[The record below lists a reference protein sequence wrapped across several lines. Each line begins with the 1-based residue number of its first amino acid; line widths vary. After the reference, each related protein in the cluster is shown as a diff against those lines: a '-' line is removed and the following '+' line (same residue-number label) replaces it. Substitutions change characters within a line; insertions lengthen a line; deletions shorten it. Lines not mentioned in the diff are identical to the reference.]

1 MRKMSTSARS
11 KVIMMFEFDGDIV
24 MQANPATFPAVAS
37 PKAQEHLQE
46 VESDGYTSSRGAF
59 QSGKVVECLARV
71 NEHLKTE
78 KDQATLIPVPYND
91 MGGQAELILSLQG
104 KDCTCLKALFCSKH
118 LNDNEFEGVDIR
130 GGYES

>member
-1 MRKMSTSARS
+1 
-11 KVIMMFEFDGDIV
+11 

-37 PKAQEHLQE
+37 PKAQLHLQE
-46 VESDGYTSSRGAF
+46 IESDGYTISRGAIE
-59 QSGKVVECLARV
+59 SGKVIECLARG

-78 KDQATLIPVPYND
+78 KDQVTLRPGPYTD
-91 MGGQAELILSLQG
+91 MGGQADLILSLQG
-104 KDCTCLKALFCSKH
+104 KDCTCLEALFCSKH